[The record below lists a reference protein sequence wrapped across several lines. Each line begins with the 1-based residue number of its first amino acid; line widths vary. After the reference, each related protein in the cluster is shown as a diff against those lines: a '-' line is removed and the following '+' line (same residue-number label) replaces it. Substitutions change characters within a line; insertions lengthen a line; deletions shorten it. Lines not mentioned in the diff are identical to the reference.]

1 MREYNQTVNGKATIV
16 SNGNTKLVGTTGTP
30 KSIKYYSNM
39 SVVSTDTGYTSLG
52 QVSWNDN
59 TQIQGASGKASLTK
73 QYGKVMDGDI
83 NNFYDITNA
92 VRNNGII
99 TLTNVAHDPYGV
111 NYDLKLSFTNTETGG
126 SSIPS
131 KVIIGRANDDS
142 IEFDYYGGFLQ
153 KGINISSMQ
162 FVYHGT
168 NIAVPVLVNSLLSDL
183 DFGQGFDTNLGNQLS
198 WTPSG
203 SYVQIKGNEVSSVA
217 DHGAGSDYGYNW
229 GTHHGTTASD
239 FTDWNGFQSTPLG
252 TLVLVG
258 SGQNFYFNYKTDS
271 FGHLGDPTKNDTGDY
286 DGGVQ
291 FNLFGK
297 GASLAQSP
305 TPPIRKTTQVDYYND
320 VTSQKAAISFHL
332 L

>member
-1 MREYNQTVNGKATIV
+1 MREYNKTVNGKATIV

-59 TQIQGASGKASLTK
+59 TQIQGASGKASLNK

-142 IEFDYYGGFLQ
+142 IEFDYYGGFRQ

-168 NIAVPVLVNSLLSDL
+168 NIAVPVLVNSLFSDL

-229 GTHHGTTASD
+229 GTHHGTTATD

-271 FGHLGDPTKNDTGDY
+271 FGHLGDPTKNETGDY
-286 DGGVQ
+286 DSGVQ

-305 TPPIRKTTQVDYYND
+305 TPPIRKTTQVHYYND
-320 VTSQKAAISFHL
+320 VTLKRYYLRTISI
-332 L
+332 